1 VSGATL
7 VVPAGLIAP
16 ADLPGYLN
24 EQRIT
29 VVDLTPAY
37 WHRMLASVEPDDQRL
52 RTIRLMITGGDVA
65 SPGDCAAALAAAPR
79 ARMLNAYGLTETA
92 ITSTLFEISGHQSA
106 ADPPNRVPVGEPLPH
121 ARVFVVDGEVY
132 IGGPAL
138 AREYLGQPGLT
149 AERFLTGPDGMRMFR
164 TGDLGRFRA
173 DGNLE
178 LTGRVDRQ
186 LKIRGFRVEPAE
198 IESVLA
204 AHPAVDQVRVVA
216 DDLAPGDKRLTA
228 YYTARTHPADLDSF
242 AKARLPGYMVPSA
255 YLPLDRELDPKKDS
269 SGERY
274 TPTQAGMSHLW
285 ARLLR
290 TERVGLDDDFFGLGG
305 NSLLAAELLARVRV
319 MFGVGVNYV
328 RPLTRALL
336 RDPTLRGFSA
346 ATEDARAGRLGTGD
360 AATDID
366 FAREAAL
373 DVPVHPPVITARM
386 ITARNGVVLL
396 TGGTGFVG
404 IHLLRELLASTSSRV
419 YCLVRAHDAEHAA
432 RRITEAASRYEV
444 GDLEMERVVMVPGD
458 LAEPEFG
465 LSAAEF
471 DELARTVDVVYHA
484 GATVNFIY
492 PYEELRAVNVGGT
505 REVIRLAGRH
515 RGIPVHYVS
524 SAAVLAGLG
533 VAGVRAVTEDQPL
546 GYPDRLCVG
555 YVQSKYVAEELLR
568 NAARSGLPVSIYRP
582 MDVVGGTR
590 TAAWNANAEMR
601 SLIRFIAD
609 TGAAPD
615 IPLPLDFVP
624 ADTFA
629 AALVHISLDHNGGTF
644 HLTAPRYV
652 RLGFLIERLRRYGYQ
667 ITEMPYQ
674 AWVHELL
681 RFAASDPSHPM
692 TPFVPLFV
700 DHCPGTDLT
709 IAEMYTDDVF
719 PAYSA
724 SNAERALRGSGVAFA
739 EVDEELIDTHI
750 EHMIATGFLTDGR

>member
-1 VSGATL
+1 
-7 VVPAGLIAP
+7 
-16 ADLPGYLN
+16 
-24 EQRIT
+24 
-29 VVDLTPAY
+29 
-37 WHRMLASVEPDDQRL
+37 MLASVKPDDQRL
-52 RTIRLMITGGDVA
+52 RTLRLMITGGDA
-65 SPGDCAAALAAAPR
+65 AIPADCAAALAAAPR
-79 ARMLNAYGLTETA
+79 ARMLNAYGLTETT
-92 ITSTLFEISGHQSA
+92 ITSTLFEITGESQE
-106 ADPPNRVPVGEPLPH
+106 PVPAGKPLPH

-138 AREYLGQPGLT
+138 AREYLGQPDLT

-164 TGDLGRFRA
+164 TGDLGRLRA

-178 LTGRVDRQ
+178 ITGRVDRQ

-204 AHPAVDQVRVVA
+204 AHPAVDQVRVIA

-228 YYTARTHPADLDSF
+228 YYTARTEPTDLDSF

-255 YLPLDRELDPKKDS
+255 YLPLGREPDQARDKK
-269 SGERY
+269 GERY

-290 TERVGLDDDFFGLGG
+290 TERVGLDDDFFQLGG
-305 NSLLAAELLARVRV
+305 NSLLAAEMLARVRV
-319 MFGVGVNYV
+319 MFGVGANHV

-336 RDPTLRGFSA
+336 RTPTLRGFST

-360 AATDID
+360 AASDID
-366 FAREAAL
+366 FQQEAAL
-373 DVPVHPPVITARM
+373 DVPIHQPVITARM
-386 ITARNGVVLL
+386 ITARKNGVALL
-396 TGGTGFVG
+396 TGATGFVG
-404 IHLLRELLASTSSRV
+404 IHLLRELLTSTDSRV
-419 YCLVRAHDAEHAA
+419 YCLVRAHDAAHAA
-432 RRITEAASRYEV
+432 RRIIDAAGRYEI

-458 LAEPEFG
+458 LGEPEFG
-465 LSAAEF
+465 LAAAEF
-471 DELARTVDVVYHA
+471 DELARTVDVVYHV
-484 GATVNFIY
+484 GAMVNFIY

-505 REVIRLAGRH
+505 REVIRLAGRY

-582 MDVVGGTR
+582 MDVVGSTR

-629 AALVHISLDHNGGTF
+629 AALLHISRSGTVGTF

-652 RLGFLIERLRRYGYQ
+652 RLGFLIQRLRRRGYQ

-674 AWVHELL
+674 VWVNEAAVRRQRPVAPDDPVRAAVRRPLPGHRPDDRGDVHRR
-681 RFAASDPSHPM
+681 RFPG
-692 TPFVPLFV
+692 LFGV
-700 DHCPGTDLT
+700 
-709 IAEMYTDDVF
+709 ERQ
-719 PAYSA
+719 
-724 SNAERALRGSGVAFA
+724 RALRGSGIGFPDVG
-739 EVDEELIDTHI
+739 EELIDSHI
-750 EHMIATGFLTDGR
+750 EQMIATGFLTDGR